1 MRFPV
6 PDSRRNGKS
15 HIPGPAVFTREL
27 SAKEKAGD
35 LIVRL
40 SCHSFG
46 FAASAHKPAILSN
59 RNIKT
64 ILYNLQV
71 KTRSQR
77 GRDRRLQP
85 LTSLRSFCLAASSRC
100 LAKVRKRPLGL
111 DTLLGSSWRLGHS
124 CKPDGSRLLRRLRD
138 QKSKQKS
145 RRECDS
151 LFSTDVEPGNRT
163 FPGLQPLPVL
173 RYQCKKPGVFFKPTV
188 FIGRIERPVGTLS
201 GGVTRPCRSAAPL
214 PTPARNGD
222 NG

>member
-124 CKPDGSRLLRRLRD
+124 CNAAGESSQAGSSTAERRGGKR
-138 QKSKQKS
+138 S
-145 RRECDS
+145 RPRW
-151 LFSTDVEPGNRT
+151 L
-163 FPGLQPLPVL
+163 
-173 RYQCKKPGVFFKPTV
+173 
-188 FIGRIERPVGTLS
+188 
-201 GGVTRPCRSAAPL
+201 SAAASVRRGWL
-214 PTPARNGD
+214 RAT
-222 NG
+222 